1 MLRIKELR
9 LSKNL
14 TQKELAE
21 KINSSSK
28 NIWAYEND
36 FATPPLDVLIR
47 LADYFECSIDYLVS
61 REDDFG
67 VVKIE
72 GDGAQLPT
80 DAQELVDIYLAL
92 EEEYQAQILQYAR
105 YFADRRGINIA
116 KKK

>member
-9 LSKNL
+9 LLKNL

-67 VVKIE
+67 VVKIN
-72 GDGAQLPT
+72 GAG
-80 DAQELVDIYLAL
+80 AELTSDEKSLLETFRKLNVKNRLHVAAYADVRL
-92 EEEYQAQILQYAR
+92 EEQEKGSLHA
-105 YFADRRGINIA
+105 
-116 KKK
+116 